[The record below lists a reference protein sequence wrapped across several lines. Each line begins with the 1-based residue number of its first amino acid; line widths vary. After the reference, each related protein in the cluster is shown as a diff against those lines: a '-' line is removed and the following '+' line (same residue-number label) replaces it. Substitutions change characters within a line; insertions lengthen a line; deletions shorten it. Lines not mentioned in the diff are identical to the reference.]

1 MSISSASIPGI
12 STSMEKLFLDS
23 TILQAG
29 LKSLFTKGMLD
40 KTGSSK
46 KRWNM
51 PSNSFLK
58 RFNGNSSGFIF
69 FGFIVSSPILYK
81 LTIYILPL
89 LLKLNNKL
97 IYTHKKHSLYHCY
110 SVRKS
115 I

>member
-1 MSISSASIPGI
+1 
-12 STSMEKLFLDS
+12 LFLDS

-69 FGFIVSSPILYK
+69 FCFIESTPIQYK
-81 LTIYILPL
+81 LTIYLYIPL
-89 LLKLNNKL
+89 LKKLKKKFIFFFFNVSSHIQYKL
-97 IYTHKKHSLYHCY
+97 YIYIYYLYY
-110 SVRKS
+110 KN
-115 I
+115 

>member
-12 STSMEKLFLDS
+12 STSMEQLFLDS

-69 FGFIVSSPILYK
+69 FGFIESTPIQYK
-81 LTIYILPL
+81 LTIYIYYRSEEHTSELQSRFDIVCRL
-89 LLKLNNKL
+89 LLE
-97 IYTHKKHSLYHCY
+97 KK
-110 SVRKS
+110 K
-115 I
+115 